1 MDSADFL
8 CLMFLLRHI
17 AEYKFKLLDP
27 FFQLAY
33 PFIRPAGYF
42 DQHFY
47 ECFKVLIGA
56 QTFAASFWL
65 LISRFC
71 SRKRTESA
79 ITSVTYTRFPSWFS

>member
-8 CLMFLLRHI
+8 ILKFLLRHM
-17 AEYKFKLLDP
+17 AEDKFKLLDP

-33 PFIRPAGYF
+33 PFIGPASHF

-47 ECFKVLIGA
+47 ECFQVLTCA
-56 QTFAASFWL
+56 QTFAATFWL
-65 LISRFC
+65 LISRLV